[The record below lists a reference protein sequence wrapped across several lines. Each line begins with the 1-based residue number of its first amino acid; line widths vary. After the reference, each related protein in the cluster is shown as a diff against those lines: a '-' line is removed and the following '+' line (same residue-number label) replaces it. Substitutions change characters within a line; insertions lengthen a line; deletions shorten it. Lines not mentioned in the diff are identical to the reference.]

1 MYVKAALQ
9 RSRAMQEC
17 RIISAG
23 SLTLR
28 DLEVLG
34 RGFAR
39 HFPVPDD
46 QMFADLIRRLDT
58 IEASSCDQEVVAS

>member
-1 MYVKAALQ
+1 
-9 RSRAMQEC
+9 MQEC
-17 RIISAG
+17 RIISVG

-34 RGFAR
+34 RGFTR

-46 QMFADLIRRLDT
+46 QIFADLIRRLDT
-58 IEASSCDQEVVAS
+58 IEASPCDQELVAS